1 MNDRHFTTD
10 KGTKYITEP
19 QALLVAQTRV
29 EIPPELGSELAAL
42 DDTFELGVVDYEQTL
57 RCLEDSDNPPGAEA
71 GATHGSVLVQLAG
84 QLCYLSF
91 DPEARTELIEND
103 KYVDRILSSGHGSV
117 LEHANYSVLFLGIDR
132 ACTHELVRH
141 RAGMAYSQVSQRY
154 VGPETLRFVMPFEDQ
169 GHPKLA
175 PKFYDHIDR
184 VKAEYAER
192 IEDLAELFPRRDDES
207 KTDHRKRLQSSARS
221 VLSNDVE
228 AGILVT
234 GNARAWRHVFTM
246 RCSKFADVRIRRPFV
261 KALRLLQATGGNLF
275 ADFEISSH
283 ADGTEVAAA
292 KYPKV

>member
-1 MNDRHFTTD
+1 MIDRHFTTSN
-10 KGTKYITEP
+10 GTKYITEP
-19 QALLVAQTRV
+19 QTLLLAQTHV

-42 DDTFELGVVDYEQTL
+42 DDTFELGVADYEETL
-57 RCLEDSDNPPGAEA
+57 AQMETGDVGGGVSE
-71 GATHGSVLVQLAG
+71 GSLLVQLAG

-91 DPEARTELIEND
+91 DPDERTPLAQNE

-141 RAGMAYSQVSQRY
+141 RAGMGYSQVSQRF

-192 IEDLAELFPRRDDES
+192 ITDLAELFPRRDDES

-234 GNARAWRHVFTM
+234 GNARAWRHVFNM

-261 KALRLLQATGGNLF
+261 KALRLLQKAGGNLF
-275 ADFEISSH
+275 SDFEIAPH
-283 ADGTEVAAA
+283 ADGTEVA
-292 KYPKV
+292 YPKYAKV